1 MDQVTGSCLCG
12 AIAFSAK
19 GQPDRVGICHCQDC
33 RKHHG
38 AAFYAAAV
46 FRQNAVTITGAP
58 AAHAGRAFCP
68 KCGSSVFARSGDE
81 IELHLGALTNGETLV
96 PTYELWTEQRLPWV
110 QPLTVAQQYKRG
122 RD

>member
-1 MDQVTGSCLCG
+1 MNQFTGTCLCG
-12 AIAFSAK
+12 AVQFTASE
-19 GQPDRVGICHCQDC
+19 QPLRIGICHCRDC
-33 RKHHG
+33 RRHHG

-46 FRQNAVTITGAP
+46 FDRHAVTITGTY

-68 KCGSSVFARSGDE
+68 ECGSSVFARCGDE
-81 IELHLGALTNGETLV
+81 IELHLGALSNGETLV

-110 QPLTVAQQYKRG
+110 QPLPAAQQFARG